1 VRGQRFLTPELE
13 IAMAELELSIRYNTL
28 AHRIGFVVM
37 CVLFPVWALIVPI
50 MLGLF
55 VTCVALTTTHVPVLP
70 AILLV
75 AALFSAFMLGLVLT
89 ATAEDDRM
97 FISKAGFAFPPLF
110 IPANR
115 FRRSRVWT
123 ELIGA
128 DLIPGT
134 NHKDRLILR
143 FNLDH
148 TMKVNLSDIDPK
160 QVEQILL
167 AIELWG
173 TSCTRSPELITYQNE
188 LQNQN
193 RGLGQFSQT
202 QMWEEELS
210 RRFSATSFI
219 PLEPKHKLRNGKLE
233 IVRQL
238 AFGGLSAIYL
248 AQENKLD
255 FVVVKEAVIP
265 PGADA
270 TARRNAEQRLDK
282 EAHLLMQL
290 RHPHI
295 ARVLD
300 HFVEDSR
307 HYLLLEY
314 VNGQDLR
321 QFVKQNGPQSEEA
334 VRSWA
339 HIVASIVD
347 YLHTQ
352 DPPII
357 HRDLSPDNL
366 VLRNDGELKLIDFGA
381 ANQFVGAATG
391 TLVGKQAYI
400 APEQLRG
407 KAEPQSDLYA
417 LAGTLF
423 FLITGRDPVPLSV
436 SHPKSVLPEISSDFD
451 ELIAYSSAF
460 EISDR
465 IPSAR
470 AFLDRLDSMG
480 STSPNQL
487 TSKSP

>member
-1 VRGQRFLTPELE
+1 
-13 IAMAELELSIRYNTL
+13 MAELELSIRYNTL
-28 AHRIGFVVM
+28 AHRIGFILM
-37 CVLFPVWALIVPI
+37 CILFPVWSLIAPV

-55 VTCVALTTTHVPVLP
+55 VTCMAFSTTHVPLLG
-70 AILLV
+70 ALLV
-75 AALFSAFMLGLVLT
+75 VLGLLSISFAGMVMT
-89 ATAEDDRM
+89 SIAEDDRL
-97 FISKAGFAFPPLF
+97 FISKNGFAFPPLF

-115 FRRSRVWT
+115 FRRGRVWT
-123 ELIGA
+123 ELLAA
-128 DLIPGT
+128 DIEPSS
-134 NHKDRLILR
+134 NDKDRLVLR
-143 FNLDH
+143 FHADH
-148 TMKVNLSDIDPK
+148 AMALNLSHIEK
-160 QVEQILL
+160 KHIEQILL

-173 TSCTRSPELITYQNE
+173 TSCNRSPGLITYQNE

-210 RRFSATSFI
+210 RRFSATSFV
-219 PLEPKHKLRNGKLE
+219 PLEPNHKLRSGKLQ

-255 FVVVKEAVIP
+255 MIVVKEAVIP
-265 PGADA
+265 PSADVE
-270 TARRNAEQRLDK
+270 ARRKAEARLDR
-282 EAHLLMQL
+282 EARLLMQL
-290 RHPHI
+290 RHQNI

-300 HFVEDSR
+300 HFIEDAR

-321 QFVKQNGPQSEEA
+321 QFVKQNGPQSEET
-334 VRSWA
+334 VKKWA
-339 HIVASIVD
+339 GTIASIVE

-357 HRDLSPDNL
+357 HRDLTPDNL
-366 VLRNDGELKLIDFGA
+366 VLRNDGELILIDFGA

-417 LAGTLF
+417 LGGTLF
-423 FLITGRDPVPLSV
+423 FLLTGRDPVPLSV
-436 SHPKSVLPEISSDFD
+436 SHPKSVLPEISD
-451 ELIAYSSAF
+451 ELDALIADCSTF

-465 IPSAR
+465 IASAKAVGERLGVSAR
-470 AFLDRLDSMG
+470 SANKLEPLL
-480 STSPNQL
+480 P
-487 TSKSP
+487 SKL